1 MDSPTDRVRAEYD
14 SAPYGAHAYPQSA
27 PGRLAAV
34 AYLFG
39 LETPDVSTAR
49 VLEIGCATGSNLI
62 PFAAFNPDAQAVGV
76 DLSPVQIDTGRKQ
89 VEQLG
94 LGNLRLLVGDIA
106 TMDLA
111 ALGQFDFIICHGVY
125 SWVSDD
131 VRRALLF
138 AIRKML
144 SRNGVAYVSYNVYP
158 GWKAKEVLRD
168 TLSLVGGGGAT
179 AEVRVRSA
187 RNMIDML
194 GDVAPAESSLSRLLE
209 EYQATAGTARDYYLL
224 HDELSTFNQPCYFLE
239 MVERARMHGLTY
251 LAEARPETM
260 FAENYG
266 PGVAE
271 RLNAECADSQLVL
284 EQLLDVVANRTFRQ
298 SLMVH
303 AECAQQI
310 RYELDPVRYRNLHF
324 AAFLPVADGETR
336 MDYSRQHFGPVE
348 SPNVFTNDPALKAA
362 LEALNTRWP
371 WTLSWQEL
379 QQAVRD
385 GLDEAG
391 VDEGD
396 NLQSRIDGLLE
407 VLIVSGQAQF
417 RLEPVSAQVDSAL
430 QIEEPSRRMVEITR
444 ADGAAAVTFNRWH
457 EMHPLSSIDPHLLP
471 LLDGTRDSDALLHT
485 LLGIVRQDQIR
496 FSGDDTRSGWEADVR
511 NALASQIDTVAPRL
525 TRMKLS
531 K

>member
-14 SAPYGAHAYPQSA
+14 TAPYGAHSYPQSA

-39 LETPDVSTAR
+39 LDTPDVSTAR

-62 PFAAFNPDAQAVGV
+62 PFAAFHPDAQAVGI

-89 VEQLG
+89 VEKLG
-94 LGNLRLLVGDIA
+94 LHNLRLLVGDIA

-111 ALGQFDFIICHGVY
+111 PLGQFDFIVCHGVY

-131 VRRALLF
+131 VRQGLLF

-158 GWKAKEVLRD
+158 GWKTKEILRD

-209 EYQATAGTARDYYLL
+209 DYQETAGTARDYYLL

-239 MVERARMHGLTY
+239 MVERARLHGLTY

-266 PGVAE
+266 PEVAG
-271 RLNAECADSQLVL
+271 RLNAECGDSQLVL
-284 EQLLDVVANRTFRQ
+284 EQLLDIVADRTFRQ

-303 AECAQQI
+303 AEHAQQI
-310 RYELDPVRYRNLHF
+310 RYDLDPVRYRNLHF
-324 AAFLPVADGETR
+324 AALLPVADGETR
-336 MDYSRQHFGPVE
+336 LDYSRQDFGSE
-348 SPNVFTNDPALKAA
+348 DSPNVFTNDPALKAA
-362 LEALNTRWP
+362 LDALNTRWP
-371 WTLSWQEL
+371 WTLSWPEL
-379 QQAVRD
+379 QEAVRAR
-385 GLDEAG
+385 LDDAG
-391 VDEGD
+391 VDAGD

-407 VLIVSGQAQF
+407 VLIVSGRAQF
-417 RLEPVSAQVDSAL
+417 RLEPVSPQVDSAL
-430 QIEEPSRRMVEITR
+430 QIEEPSRRMAEVTST
-444 ADGAAAVTFNRWH
+444 DGTAAVTFNRWH

-471 LLDGTRDSDALLHT
+471 LLDGTRDHDALLQT
-485 LLGIVRQDQIR
+485 LMGMARQEQIR
-496 FSGDDTRSGWEADVR
+496 FSGDDTRSGWEADVLD
-511 NALASQIDTVAPRL
+511 ALAIQIDTIAPRL
-525 TRMKLS
+525 TTMKLS